1 MAVGVRRVGRAHA
14 RNAAWAWAINGAASV
29 VGACVVSIVMMYT
42 SSEVAL
48 GLGAA
53 TYGIATLSGLGW
65 RG

>member
-29 VGACVVSIVMMYT
+29 VGACVVTIVMMYT
-42 SSEVAL
+42 SSEGAL

-53 TYGIATLSGLGW
+53 TYRIATL
-65 RG
+65 